1 MFKKIDHVEITP
13 SDMDR
18 TIRFYTDI
26 FGFTMKM
33 RKKVDSPP
41 LEEVCFLELGGTVLE
56 LVAVKNPALRQRCR
70 KWATG

>member
-13 SDMDR
+13 SNMDR

-26 FGFTMKM
+26 FGFTAEM

-41 LEEVCFLELGGTVLE
+41 LEESAFW
-56 LVAVKNPALRQRCR
+56 N
-70 KWATG
+70 WAARSWSW